1 MTVEDFTRYRRLLAA
16 HDEMCRQSI
25 QQADETH
32 SQRMKKFDLMRD
44 AVRTEKNHLNR
55 LLMSVQDSYLRRLL
69 ELRFMQGLSCREIA
83 DKINSAYD
91 PHRKRPATPEMIQR
105 RINDYINSMEDVQS

>member
-16 HDEMCRQSI
+16 HDEMRRQCV

-32 SQRMKKFDLMRD
+32 SQRMKKFDCMRD
-44 AVRTEKNHLNR
+44 AERAEKRR
-55 LLMSVQDSYLRRLL
+55 LEDVLMSVQDSYLRRLL

-91 PHRKRPATPEMIQR
+91 PHRKRPVTSEMIQR
-105 RINDYINSMEDVQS
+105 RINDYINSMEDVHP

>member
-16 HDEMCRQSI
+16 YDEMRRQGG
-25 QQADETH
+25 QQADEIL

-44 AVRTEKNHLNR
+44 AVRAEKRKLEDV
-55 LLMSVQDSYLRRLL
+55 LMPVQDSYLRRWL

-105 RINDYINSMEDVQS
+105 CINDYINSMEDVQP